1 MIDVWDRER
10 RALTLG
16 LLISVFAFAVEG
28 MGVVPALP
36 TAVRALHGLPLFGWV
51 FSAFLLAQIVGTLA
65 GGQLADR
72 RGPQLPMLIG
82 LSGFATGLLL
92 SAAAHNMATFLLG
105 RVLQGFGGGM
115 TVATAYVVIARGYP
129 DALRPRI
136 MAMFSS
142 VWVLPALVGPLIS
155 GTVAERLS
163 WRLVFAG
170 IVPFLALGAGLL
182 LPALSRFSLQ
192 KPTAATADA
201 PSRLPA
207 ALGLALGMGLVLGL
221 PNLRLRGLIVV
232 GVAALL
238 GAILLFF
245 GLRRLLPKG
254 TLLGRTG
261 LPAGVLLRGLLA
273 LSFFGAEAFVPF
285 GASELRGA
293 TATVSGLSLTAGSL
307 GWTLAAFLEE
317 RLERRSGASI
327 RISCVGIGMLLM
339 MCGLAVVALTTLTQL
354 PFALIPIGWAVAGFG
369 IGLGFSAIG
378 LLCIAAA
385 PPGQEGEVSAQ
396 LQLMEALGTAAGT
409 GLGGGLLL
417 LASQLGRS
425 PREALA
431 VTFSCTVVAALG
443 GALLSRR
450 LPPPQISD
458 GSGTQSS
465 TESNI
470 SV

>member
-10 RALTLG
+10 RALTFG
-16 LLISVFAFAVEG
+16 LLISVFAFAIEG

-36 TAVRALHGLPLFGWV
+36 TAARALGGLHLFGWV
-51 FSAFLLAQIVGTLA
+51 FSAFLLAQLVGTLT

-72 RGPQLPMLIG
+72 RGPQLPMVIG
-82 LSGFATGLLL
+82 LSGFSTGLLL
-92 SAAAHNMATFLLG
+92 SAAASNMTHFLLG

-129 DALRPRI
+129 DTLRPRI

-142 VWVLPALVGPLIS
+142 VWILPALVGPLIS

-170 IVPFLALGAGLL
+170 IIPFLILGAALL
-182 LPALSRFSLQ
+182 LPALGRFKLQ
-192 KPTAATADA
+192 KAAADA

-207 ALGLALGMGLVLGL
+207 ALGLALGMGLILGL
-221 PNLRLRGLIVV
+221 PNLRPRGLIVV
-232 GVAALL
+232 GGAALL

-245 GLRRLLPKG
+245 GLRRLLPPG
-254 TLLGRTG
+254 TLRGRAG
-261 LPAGVLLRGLLA
+261 LPTGILLRGLLA

-285 GASELRGA
+285 GSSELRGA
-293 TATVSGLSLTAGSL
+293 SATVSGLALTAGSL
-307 GWTLAAFLEE
+307 GWALAAWLEE
-317 RLERRSGASI
+317 RLERRHGPTI
-327 RISCVGIGMLLM
+327 RVHCVGIGMLFM
-339 MCGLAVVALTTLTQL
+339 MCGIAVVALTIETQL
-354 PFALIPIGWAVAGFG
+354 PFLLIPIGWAVAGFG
-369 IGLGFSAIG
+369 IGICFSAIG
-378 LLCIAAA
+378 LLCLGAA

-417 LASQLGRS
+417 LAAQLGRS

-431 VTFSCTVVAALG
+431 ITFGCTVVAGLG
-443 GALLSRR
+443 GSLLSRR
-450 LPPPQISD
+450 LPSPKRSD
-458 GSGTQSS
+458 EAGAGPGPESS
-465 TESNI
+465 V